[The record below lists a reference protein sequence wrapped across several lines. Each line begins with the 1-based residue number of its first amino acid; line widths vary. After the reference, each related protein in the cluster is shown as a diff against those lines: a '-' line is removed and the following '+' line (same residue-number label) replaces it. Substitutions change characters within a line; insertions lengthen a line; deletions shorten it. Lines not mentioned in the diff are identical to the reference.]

1 METTNET
8 MQPHDE
14 VVALLNG
21 LLADNFTMFLKLWQY
36 HWNVKGTMFG
46 NNHAYLQELYE
57 KEYDRIDTLA
67 ERVRVLG
74 GRPVSSMNEMLQMN
88 HIAEVPATQPVP
100 TGKEIWVSVLVD
112 WNTLLNGIREAHGR
126 IPESDIGTRTML
138 EDTLVEMEKEA
149 WMIRS
154 RTE

>member
-1 METTNET
+1 MENSESNQSRTVE
-8 MQPHDE
+8 M
-14 VVALLNG
+14 LNG
-21 LLADNFTMFLKLWQY
+21 LLADSFTMFLKLWQY
-36 HWNVKGTMFG
+36 HWNVRGTMFG

-57 KEYDRIDTLA
+57 KEYGRIDALA
-67 ERVRVLG
+67 ERIRVLD
-74 GRPVSSMNEMLQMN
+74 GRPVGSMREMLERN
-88 HIAEVPATQPVP
+88 HIQEVSATAPVP
-100 TGKEIWVSVLVD
+100 TGKEIWVSVLGD